1 MLCSCLCTSWSAKL
15 RLAEKVNSSD
25 FPSSHCQRMLHQ
37 RQDCCSAA
45 VVHSMVS
52 QASTRGEG
60 EQQRLPKLS
69 LSENVAPETGLLLC
83 SCFCTPWSAKPRLAE
98 KVSSATSQ
106 ALAVRECCTRDRTV
120 AMQLFLHPMVSQA
133 SIRGEGEQQRL
144 PKLSL
149 SENVA
154 PETGL
159 LLCSCLCTPWSAKPR
174 LAEKVSSSDF
184 PSSHCQRMLH
194 QRQDCCSAAVC
205 ALHGQP
211 SLDSRRR

>member
-1 MLCSCLCTSWSAKL
+1 MVSQASTRGEGEQQRLPKLSLSENVAPETGLLLCSCFCTPWSAKP
-15 RLAEKVNSSD
+15 RLAEKVSSSD

-45 VVHSMVS
+45 VCALHGQPSLDSRRRSAAATSQALIVRECCTRDRTVALQLFVHSMVS

-98 KVSSATSQ
+98 KVSS
-106 ALAVRECCTRDRTV
+106 
-120 AMQLFLHPMVSQA
+120 
-133 SIRGEGEQQRL
+133 
-144 PKLSL
+144 
-149 SENVA
+149 
-154 PETGL
+154 
-159 LLCSCLCTPWSAKPR
+159 
-174 LAEKVSSSDF
+174 SDF
-184 PSSHCQRMLH
+184 PSSHCQRMSH